1 MGYVESLRWR
11 LAHDGTGDTVRAVR
25 NFVRWNL
32 HKNFK
37 PQQHYRSSVFNH
49 TMYVDPRDSGISEGL
64 AINQYRERGHTKILR
79 QHVEPGMT
87 VVDLGANI
95 GYNTLLFAAEVGPT
109 GTVHAI
115 EPHPDNFSLLTKN
128 IDANDYQ
135 DRVKT
140 YECAIADSEGEVEL
154 LLDSKSNLHRV
165 SESPTNHES
174 KSMTVRST
182 TVDSLLAEW
191 VDQIDFVRMDIEGY
205 EETVLSKECMGTVLD
220 SSAPDLLFE
229 VHSGSYSEQ
238 MEQVVDDLL
247 ERGYYP
253 VLMVSNGKKPKK
265 YFELGYEPAEIIHT
279 GGHTRGM
286 YSDVRRE
293 DLPELLLSQPNPT
306 RCAYLSC
313 ID

>member
-1 MGYVESLRWR
+1 
-11 LAHDGTGDTVRAVR
+11 
-25 NFVRWNL
+25 
-32 HKNFK
+32 
-37 PQQHYRSSVFNH
+37 
-49 TMYVDPRDSGISEGL
+49 MYVHTKDPGISEGL

-79 QHVEPGMT
+79 QHVKPGMT

-128 IDANDYQ
+128 IGANGYQ

-165 SESPTNHES
+165 NEEPTDHESESI
-174 KSMTVRST
+174 TVRST
-182 TVDSLLAEW
+182 TADSLLAEW
-191 VDQIDFVRMDIEGY
+191 ADEIDFVRMDIEGY

-229 VHSGSYSEQ
+229 VHSGSYSDQ
-238 MEQVVDDLL
+238 MEQVIDDLL
-247 ERGYYP
+247 ERGYEP
-253 VLMVSNGKKPKK
+253 VTMISNGGEVEVK
-265 YFELGYEPAEIIHT
+265 YSELGYEPAQIIHT

-313 ID
+313 IN